1 MKTHL
6 DFLRCNAM
14 QMRCDAMRCEATQWD
29 TMRRDMIRC
38 DFKKALATLWCYC
51 CCSTTS
57 DWWSLPLAVA
67 RKLEYEV
74 KRRSWSLLTIYLSSL
89 DVSVIRRLKIKRQ
102 HGTFVAPISLELWD
116 ERLAINKLL
125 FQNKWLLFQNKL
137 PLNSSSNCSLKSF
150 KQQKVQYLAINMQW
164 SRKVKNI
171 GGTSSNRWG

>member
-14 QMRCDAMRCEATQWD
+14 QMRCDAKQHNET
-29 TMRRDMIRC
+29 RC
-38 DFKKALATLWCYC
+38 DATWYVATSKRLWPHCDATAVALLRQIGEA
-51 CCSTTS
+51 S
-57 DWWSLPLAVA
+57 LAVA